1 MLEQIKNQLCE
12 LIRSLGYSCSDN
24 GTYEEEFP
32 YLLIRTGN
40 QQAYRG
46 RDFKNE
52 YITIIVDVFSTYNGE
67 KEIIDINSN
76 ILNHIQSLMDTNPEI
91 TAISQSS
98 FLIIGDKKT
107 GPVRKH
113 GILKYDFI
121 TASSFLED

>member
-1 MLEQIKNQLCE
+1 MLEQIKSQLFE
-12 LIRSLGYSCSDN
+12 LIKSLGYSCSDN
-24 GTYEEEFP
+24 GTYKDEFP

-40 QQAYRG
+40 YQVSQG
-46 RDFKNE
+46 KDFRNE

-76 ILNHIQSLMDTNPEI
+76 ILEHIYSLMDTNPEI

-98 FLIIGDKKT
+98 FLIIGDKDT

-113 GILKYDFI
+113 GILKYDFM